1 MRAPILLLL
10 GAAACTAG
18 DAVAAGDFTLTVI
31 NRDNTCNFAS
41 WNPGDAAAATATIT
55 QNRSDVTASV
65 TGLGALVLEASV
77 GRHVF
82 TGQIDGGTLTL
93 TLIGTR
99 RATMGSCTFTY
110 NGEIDARIRG
120 DILTGQIHYRAATDG
135 SADCAAISTCLS
147 TQDFTGARPHM
158 VYNSVT
164 DEPDVSGSSEPPTAR
179 SADR

>member
-1 MRAPILLLL
+1 MRALVLLLL
-10 GAAACTAG
+10 ATTACTTS

-65 TGLGALVLEASV
+65 TGLGALLLEASV
-77 GRHVF
+77 GGHVF

-99 RATMGSCTFTY
+99 SATMGSCTFTY

-120 DILTGQIHYRAATDG
+120 DILTGQIHYRSATDR
-135 SADCAAISTCLS
+135 SPDCAAITDCLS
-147 TQDFTGARPHM
+147 TQDVTGARPHM

-164 DEPDVSGSSEPPTAR
+164 DEPDLSE
-179 SADR
+179 